1 MKKFIFISILSFI
14 FSSNI
19 YAYVDMS
26 KVSKRA
32 SDLGMNTKDYAYS
45 MAFAG
50 VLTGSMFGLFL
61 WKSR

>member
-1 MKKFIFISILSFI
+1 MKKFFYMSVLSFI

-26 KVSKRA
+26 NVSRRA
-32 SDLGMNTKDYAYS
+32 NDLNMKTSDYAYS
-45 MAFAG
+45 MAIAG

-61 WKSR
+61 WKAR